1 MSTPRAI
8 NLLRAFAALWVAIS
22 FPLHYLFS
30 RGMVTY
36 FSHSESDKG
45 YATAGSHPLVLVW
58 AVCSVALFTILL
70 TIDTPGTPAGVPSR
84 WRRLFARF
92 IDLCFSAAT
101 LGSFATAVELW
112 IEGSRTGM
120 YHWHFERNYSVSSD
134 QIGFVLVPIVMAL
147 MFLYFVLPLTKG
159 KQTLGYFIMRLR
171 LCPPFG
177 TSGAF
182 TFRSA
187 IRRIWLEVFGG
198 LSGAIDSEGRTWC
211 DRETNCTVMLIKY
224 K

>member
-30 RGMVTY
+30 RSMAIY
-36 FSHSESDKG
+36 SSHSESDKG
-45 YATAGSHPLVLVW
+45 YATAGSHSLVLVW
-58 AVCSVALFTILL
+58 AVCSVALFTILFNVDMVG
-70 TIDTPGTPAGVPSR
+70 IPAGVPSR
-84 WRRLFARF
+84 WRRSLARF

-101 LGSFATAVELW
+101 LASFATAVELW
-112 IEGSRTGM
+112 IEGSRTGT
-120 YHWHFERNYSVSSD
+120 YHWHFERNYSVPSD
-134 QIGFVLVPIVMAL
+134 QIGFALVPIVMAL